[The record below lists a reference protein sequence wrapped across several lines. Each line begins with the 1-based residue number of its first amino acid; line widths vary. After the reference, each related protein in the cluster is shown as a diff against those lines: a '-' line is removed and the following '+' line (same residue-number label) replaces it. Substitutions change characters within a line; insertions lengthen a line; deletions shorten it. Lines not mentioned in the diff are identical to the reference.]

1 MPGRGG
7 ARSADGRSSQA
18 ATPAALAK
26 AKTSRS
32 CGRIHNQG
40 STTIFLRAICPG
52 RNMMRYPPIH
62 AKTDF
67 DGRFRDTLENCG
79 RIDQLDELYDKN
91 DGADL
96 GMSENIL
103 NCTIHRDRIYQIKT
117 QIT

>member
-1 MPGRGG
+1 
-7 ARSADGRSSQA
+7 
-18 ATPAALAK
+18 
-26 AKTSRS
+26 
-32 CGRIHNQG
+32 
-40 STTIFLRAICPG
+40 
-52 RNMMRYPPIH
+52 MRYPPIH

-103 NCTIHRDRIYQIKT
+103 HGASLSGQIYKICT
-117 QIT
+117 